1 MDGHRPLLLLLLA
14 ACTGGGDNTQTAQT
28 AKTADSTAD
37 TASTVTI
44 TPPHTTVD
52 STVGWS
58 RLQDLLRY
66 ETSKVTMVMEAPGR
80 KASVRMKD
88 GRLYHAIE
96 PHAGDIIQLVHEIDK
111 TGTIMVVAE

>member
-1 MDGHRPLLLLLLA
+1 MDGHKPFVLLLLV
-14 ACTGGGDNTQTAQT
+14 ACTGGGDNTQTAK
-28 AKTADSTAD
+28 AVDSAAD
-37 TASTVTI
+37 TSQTVTI

-52 STVGWS
+52 STVDWS

-88 GRLYHAIE
+88 GRLYHATE
-96 PHAGDIIQLVHEIDK
+96 PRSGDIVKLVHEIDK
-111 TGTIMVVAE
+111 TGTIMVVVE

>member
-1 MDGHRPLLLLLLA
+1 MDGRKAVLLLLLA
-14 ACTGGGDNTQTAQT
+14 ACGGGGDNTQTAK
-28 AKTADSTAD
+28 AADSVAD
-37 TASTVTI
+37 TSETVTI

-52 STVGWS
+52 STVDWS
-58 RLQDLLRY
+58 RLQELLRY

-96 PHAGDIIQLVHEIDK
+96 PNSGDVIKLVHEIDK

>member
-1 MDGHRPLLLLLLA
+1 MDGRKPLLLLLLA
-14 ACTGGGDNTQTAQT
+14 ACTGGRDNTQTAK
-28 AKTADSTAD
+28 AVDSMAD
-37 TASTVTI
+37 TAETVTI
-44 TPPHTTVD
+44 TPPATTVD
-52 STVGWS
+52 STVDWS
-58 RLQDLLRY
+58 RVQELLRY

-96 PHAGDIIQLVHEIDK
+96 PHPGDIIQLVHEIDK

>member
-1 MDGHRPLLLLLLA
+1 MDGHKPLLLLLLA
-14 ACTGGGDNTQTAQT
+14 GCTGGGGDNTQTAK
-28 AKTADSTAD
+28 AVDSTAD
-37 TASTVTI
+37 TASATVTI

-52 STVGWS
+52 STVDWS

-88 GRLYHAIE
+88 GRLDHATE
-96 PHAGDIIQLVHEIDK
+96 PKAGDIIQLVHEIDK
-111 TGTIMVVAE
+111 TGTIMVVVE